1 MRSRQPGQAT
11 TLSAHERTRAKYISL
26 PLTSVSPSGSIERSA
41 PLTTLYDALLGH
53 VEVPVRMIVAAAV
66 LLAPIGGMAL
76 PR

>member
-1 MRSRQPGQAT
+1 
-11 TLSAHERTRAKYISL
+11 
-26 PLTSVSPSGSIERSA
+26 LTSVSPSGSIERSA